1 MMKRAIVIGASS
13 GIGKE
18 VAQNLINEGWT
29 VGLAARRDGLM
40 LSMMHAAPDRV

>member
-1 MMKRAIVIGASS
+1 MKRAIVIGASS

-29 VGLAARRDGLM
+29 VGLADAVDDARYT
-40 LSMMHAAPDRV
+40 